1 MLKAGLSK
9 EAFVATGI
17 VAAVVVDAV
26 RLITYGTGVMAEHLA
41 RSDELIAPVA
51 VGTVCAFIGSFAGK
65 RVLQKITLRT
75 VQIIV
80 AVAML
85 LIGAG
90 LTSGLI

>member
-1 MLKAGLSK
+1 MFWQS
-9 EAFVATGI
+9 ESAFPARTEGCPLGDDRMSPKLGSIKPVGQRNKDVIHATI
-17 VAAVVVDAV
+17 
-26 RLITYGTGVMAEHLA
+26 L
-41 RSDELIAPVA
+41 A
-51 VGTVCAFIGSFAGK
+51 VGTVCAFIGSFAVK
-65 RVLQKITLRT
+65 RILQKITLRT